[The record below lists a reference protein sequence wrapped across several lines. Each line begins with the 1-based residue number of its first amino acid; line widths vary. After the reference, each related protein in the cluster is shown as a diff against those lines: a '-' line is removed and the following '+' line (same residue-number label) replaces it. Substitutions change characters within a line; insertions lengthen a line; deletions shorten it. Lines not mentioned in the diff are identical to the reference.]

1 MKIKYLIISLL
12 IFITLTLSIK
22 QYLFPA
28 GNKKDPLNNSFIL
41 NHLEMDSDTIPSLES
56 QELAEGGI
64 IFDNSFIADK
74 SKADKN
80 KVEKSKV
87 SPNINDILKK
97 IPDYDE
103 RVHLTEYKIKKNE
116 NLWTIAKRN
125 NISID
130 ILSEINNIKD
140 PKRVRVNDTILIPS
154 KKGIYYKIKSGDTL
168 TKIAQK
174 YNTKV
179 ELIAEH
185 NKINNAKIIAGKN
198 IFLPDVELHIEAES
212 KKEIESK
219 KGIEIAKLKKNE
231 SSIKENKENK
241 ANKANKEN
249 KENKENIAEKSKE
262 KTGSK
267 LVLSWP
273 LRGPITSGFGTR
285 KDPFSKGKKF
295 HCGLDIGAEEGT
307 SVKAAGDGKVI
318 FSGWKDV
325 YGNMIVIEHEN
336 NYLTIYAHNSINF
349 VGENEIVKRGDVIA
363 ASGKTGAVTGA
374 HLHFEIRKGVV
385 PLNPL
390 RILKK

>member
-1 MKIKYLIISLL
+1 MKIKYLIISLFVFL
-12 IFITLTLSIK
+12 TLTLSIK

-41 NHLEMDSDTIPSLES
+41 NHLEMDSDTIPSLAEQKS
-56 QELAEGGI
+56 AEGGI
-64 IFDNSFIADK
+64 IFDNSFMTDNSKIEK
-74 SKADKN
+74 NRVEESKA
-80 KVEKSKV
+80 SL
-87 SPNINDILKK
+87 NINDILKK
-97 IPDYDE
+97 MPDYDE

-116 NLWTIAKRN
+116 NLWAIAKRN
-125 NISID
+125 NISLD

-140 PKRVRVNDTILIPS
+140 PKLVRVNDTILIPS
-154 KKGIYYKIKSGDTL
+154 KKGIYYKIKGGDTL
-168 TKIAQK
+168 TKIAQR

-185 NKINNAKIIAGKN
+185 NKINNAKIIAGKK
-198 IFLPDVELHIEAES
+198 IFLPGVALPKAAEP

-219 KGIEIAKLKKNE
+219 KEIEIANPKKSGSN
-231 SSIKENKENK
+231 IKEDK
-241 ANKANKEN
+241 AD
-249 KENKENIAEKSKE
+249 IAEKSKE
-262 KTGSK
+262 KSDSNK

-285 KDPFSKGKKF
+285 KNPLSKGKKF
-295 HCGLDIGAEEGT
+295 HCGIDIGAVEGT
-307 SVKAAGDGKVI
+307 PVKAAGDGKVI

-336 NYLTIYAHNSINF
+336 NYLTVYAHNSINF
-349 VGENEIVKRGDVIA
+349 IGENEIVKRGDVIA
-363 ASGKTGAVTGA
+363 SSGKTGAVTGA

-390 RILKK
+390 RILSK